1 MPLFRPHSAHF
12 SSCSRAG
19 SELGLDD
26 VGLFYRKSKKLGRA
40 GYLTISKRGPS
51 VSVGPKGF
59 KISSRGRLSLS
70 KGGFRFT
77 KKLF

>member
-1 MPLFRPHSAHF
+1 M
-12 SSCSRAG
+12 
-19 SELGLDD
+19 
-26 VGLFYRKSKKLGRA
+26 GLFYRKSKKLGRA